1 MRSLILVSLAF
12 LSATASLPA
21 QDRVAIRAEDSPAAR
36 DVFLKIQD
44 IEGESQDKDHKGWIE
59 LESWSW
65 GAEPPTGRAV
75 LLVAPASF
83 PPPAGTS
90 DITLKRG
97 TTAATPKLYELCAKG
112 KIMKSVELARRD
124 TDGMLH
130 AYVLENARIT
140 SYSVSNPTGSAPIE
154 TMSFRFEKIDYRPP
168 SATPR
173 QLRNAQDP

>member
-12 LSATASLPA
+12 LSATASLRA
-21 QDRVAIRAEDSPAAR
+21 QDRVAVRGEDSPAR

-44 IEGESQDKDHKGWIE
+44 IEGESQDKDRKGWIE

-65 GAEPPTGRAV
+65 GAESPTGRAA
-75 LLVAPASF
+75 LLVTPATF

-97 TTAATPKLYELCAKG
+97 TTAATPKLYEFCAKG
-112 KIMKSVELARRD
+112 KILKSVELARRD
-124 TDGMLH
+124 TDGRLH

-140 SYSVSNPTGSAPIE
+140 FYSVSNPTGSAPIE
-154 TMSFRFEKIDYRPP
+154 TMSFNFEKIDYRPP
-168 SATPR
+168 
-173 QLRNAQDP
+173 RNAQDR